1 MLQYYY
7 HFHKETDDMKK
18 KEKVRRTDLS
28 IYSNDQLKK
37 YSRYLMIIGILLIC
51 AGVAAT
57 LISPA
62 LFLLMIIAGAVCAIA
77 GTDYKKELKK
87 REEMFND

>member
-1 MLQYYY
+1 
-7 HFHKETDDMKK
+7 MKK